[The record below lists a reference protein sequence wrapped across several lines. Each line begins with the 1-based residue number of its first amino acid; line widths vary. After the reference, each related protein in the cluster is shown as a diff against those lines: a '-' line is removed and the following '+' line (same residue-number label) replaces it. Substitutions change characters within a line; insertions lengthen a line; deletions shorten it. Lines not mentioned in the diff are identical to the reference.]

1 MKKNYL
7 FSGMFLLFISP
18 ITCTEN
24 GDGSYSIDPTARMTD
39 KQSAILNQSNY
50 SLKNDAGGEP
60 IIRPKKP
67 E

>member
-1 MKKNYL
+1 MKKIYL

-24 GDGSYSIDPTARMTD
+24 GDGSYSIDPTARMSEE
-39 KQSAILNQSNY
+39 QNSLLNQSNY
-50 SLKNDAGGEP
+50 SLEYDTDGEP
-60 IIRPKKP
+60 ILKPKKP

>member
-1 MKKNYL
+1 MKKIYL

-24 GDGSYSIDPTARMTD
+24 GDGSYSIDPTARMSEE
-39 KQSAILNQSNY
+39 QNSLLNRSNY
-50 SLKNDAGGEP
+50 SLEYDADGEP
-60 IIRPKKP
+60 ILRPKKP

>member
-1 MKKNYL
+1 MKKFYL

-24 GDGSYSIDPTARMTD
+24 ADGSYSIDPTARMTEE
-39 KQSAILNQSNY
+39 QSSLLNQSNY
-50 SLKNDAGGEP
+50 TLEYQADGEP
-60 IIRPKKP
+60 IVKPKKP

>member
-1 MKKNYL
+1 MKEIYL

-24 GDGSYSIDPTARMTD
+24 GGGSYSIDPTVRMSEEQKTL
-39 KQSAILNQSNY
+39 LNESNY
-50 SLKNDAGGEP
+50 TLEYTADGEP

>member
-1 MKKNYL
+1 MKKLYL

-24 GDGSYSIDPTARMTD
+24 GDGSYSIDPTAKMTEEENTL
-39 KQSAILNQSNY
+39 LNRSNY
-50 SLKNDAGGEP
+50 SLEYDMDGEP
-60 IIRPKKP
+60 IIRPRKP

>member
-1 MKKNYL
+1 MKKLYL

-24 GDGSYSIDPTARMTD
+24 GDGSYSIDPTAKMTEEENTL
-39 KQSAILNQSNY
+39 LNRSNY
-50 SLKNDAGGEP
+50 SLEYDMDGEP
-60 IIRPKKP
+60 ILKPRKP